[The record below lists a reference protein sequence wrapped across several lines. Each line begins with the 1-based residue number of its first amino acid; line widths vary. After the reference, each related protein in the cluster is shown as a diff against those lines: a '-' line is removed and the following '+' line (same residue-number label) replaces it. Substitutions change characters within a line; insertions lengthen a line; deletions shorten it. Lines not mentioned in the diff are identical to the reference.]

1 MIKLLRGILDY
12 RRNVFPAYRQTFA
25 RLAHGQHPDCL
36 FFACSDSRVV
46 PNLVS
51 STQPGDLFAVR
62 NVGNMVPPHPSDVES
77 SPAAAIEFS
86 LLALGVRDI
95 VVCGH
100 SSCGAMK
107 ALLQPPGEEATHLRR
122 WLEAGRP
129 RGELLDAPWAR
140 DSQLPPYDVLSQANV
155 LAQLEHLRT
164 YPVVAEREARGE
176 VRLHGWWFEVA
187 TGEVHHWDPERGQF
201 AVVDEEV
208 AETLIERFEPTPAQ
222 PRA

>member
-1 MIKLLRGILDY
+1 MIKLLRGILDF

-25 RLAHGQHPDCL
+25 RLGANGQSPDCL

-86 LLALGVRDI
+86 LMALGVKDI

-100 SSCGAMK
+100 SGCGAMK
-107 ALLQPPGEEATHLRR
+107 ALLNPPAAEAVHLRR

-129 RGELLDAPWAR
+129 REELLAAPWAEGSGLA
-140 DSQLPPYDVLSQANV
+140 DFDVLSQANV

-164 YPVVAEREARGE
+164 YPLVAEREARGE
-176 VRLHGWWFEVA
+176 VRLHGWWFEVGS
-187 TGEVHHWDPERGQF
+187 GEVHVWDPEQARF
-201 AVVDEEV
+201 VLVDEGM
-208 AETLIERFEPTPAQ
+208 AEALIERFEPAPA
-222 PRA
+222 R